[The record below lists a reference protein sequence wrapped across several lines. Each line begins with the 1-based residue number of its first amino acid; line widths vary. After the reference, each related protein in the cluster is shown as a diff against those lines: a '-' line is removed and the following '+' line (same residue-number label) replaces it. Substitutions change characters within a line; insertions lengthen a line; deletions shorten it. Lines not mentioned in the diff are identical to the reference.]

1 MGAWGHGCLE
11 NDTALD
17 FIGYLERYKG
27 ENPSLRNILREME
40 YDDEY
45 VDADVDSELLALA
58 AVILTQEKI
67 VEFTEIIEEEVPK
80 LSYSKEDIKVLSA
93 QLGDILE
100 NSDSHELYE
109 LWEEADKEDFL
120 EWKQQIEDLIEA
132 LSDLLK

>member
-27 ENPSLRNILREME
+27 ENPSLKNILREME
-40 YDDEY
+40 YDNEY
-45 VDADVDSELLALA
+45 VDADVDCELLALA

-67 VEFTEIIEEEVPK
+67 VEFTQITEEVPK
-80 LSYSKEDIKVLSA
+80 LSHSKEDIKVLTA
-93 QLGDILE
+93 QLSDILE

-109 LWEEADKEDFL
+109 LWEETDGEEFQD
-120 EWKQQIEDLIEA
+120 WKRQIEDLIEA